1 MESFLLQA
9 TVFLLAAV
17 AIVPISAR
25 LGFGSALGYITAGIA
40 IDVFA
45 GLASGG
51 HGSQLHN
58 LAEFGVVMMLFVI
71 GLGLEP
77 RAFWGMRH
85 QVVGLGTLQITV
97 TAAIVMAAAMLLGLD
112 WKVSLAAGL
121 ILALSSTAIVLQ
133 TLTEK
138 GLMGTGGGRAA
149 FSVLLMQDVS
159 VIPILA
165 ALPLLAAW
173 PNYERTLSG
182 PLEQGHDAAQA
193 AQGAQGAQGAQSE
206 AHHAGEGGG
215 AEALHEAAASYIASL
230 PGWGA
235 TLVTIAAVAAVMVAG
250 LYLTRPVFRHISLSR
265 QREVYTAFA
274 ILIVAGSA
282 LVTEIVGVSPAL
294 GAFLAGVVLANSEF
308 RHELTA
314 SLRPFKELLLG
325 LFFMTIGAGI
335 NFGVLFGEFFVIIGL
350 TVALVAGKG
359 LVLFALGWA
368 FALRGRDL
376 RLFTLSLAQAGEFGF
391 LLIAFSTQQRVM
403 PGSMGEIL
411 LIVIALSMLVTPLLF
426 IAHERL
432 PGNLRETAE
441 EEAKAP
447 DAIDA
452 AGPVIIAGIG
462 RFGQVVDRLVRS
474 SGFETVAL
482 DNNYAAIHRIREFGV
497 RAYFGDPRRA
507 DLLFEAGLWNAAVL
521 VVAVDDPK
529 ACEKIV
535 RVARQARPN
544 LRIVARARD
553 RAHVF
558 ALHKAGADDIVR
570 EVFDSSLRAGRY
582 ALEAT
587 GMSEFEAANL
597 EKTFYHHDRDAVA
610 ELASLWKP
618 GERMRD
624 TPEYMKRA
632 RELDRELETMLLTQL
647 ETAAAR
653 QAQGDGESDDE
664 DEDTEGAGAG
674 SR

>member
-1 MESFLLQA
+1 MESFLFQA

-25 LGFGSALGYITAGIA
+25 LGFGSALGYIAAGIT
-40 IDVFA
+40 IDIFA

-77 RAFWGMRH
+77 KAFWGMRH
-85 QVVGLGTLQITV
+85 QVVGLGTLQITI
-97 TAAIVMAAAMLLGLD
+97 TAAIVTAGAMLLGLD

-138 GLMGTGGGRAA
+138 GLMRTGGGRASFA
-149 FSVLLMQDVS
+149 VLLMQDIS

-173 PNYERTLSG
+173 SSYEQTLSG
-182 PLEQGHDAAQA
+182 PLEQAHGATEAAHGAQD
-193 AQGAQGAQGAQSE
+193 AQGE
-206 AHHAGEGGG
+206 AHHAAEGAG

-235 TLVTIAAVAAVMVAG
+235 TLVTIAAVVAVMAAG

-282 LVTEIVGVSPAL
+282 LVMEIVGVSPAL

-335 NFGVLFGEFFVIIGL
+335 NFGVLFDAFFIIIGL

-391 LLIAFSTQQRVM
+391 LLVAFSTQQRVM
-403 PGSMGEIL
+403 PGNMGEIL

-426 IAHERL
+426 IVHERL
-432 PGNLRETAE
+432 PEKLRETAQD
-441 EEAKAP
+441 EAQTP
-447 DAIDA
+447 DKIDA
-452 AGPVIIAGIG
+452 TGPVIIAGIG

-507 DLLFEAGLWNAAVL
+507 DLLFEAGLWKARVL

-535 RVARQARPN
+535 RVARQARPD

-558 ALHKAGADDIVR
+558 KLHKAGADDIVR

-582 ALEAT
+582 ALEAM
-587 GMSEFEAANL
+587 GVSEFEAANL

-618 GERMRD
+618 GARMRD
-624 TPEYMKRA
+624 TPEYMERA

-647 ETAAAR
+647 ETAAAKPT
-653 QAQGDGESDDE
+653 QGDADADPDPGPE
-664 DEDTEGAGAG
+664 DVQEDGAKSG
-674 SR
+674 

>member
-1 MESFLLQA
+1 MESFLFQA

-25 LGFGSALGYITAGIA
+25 LGFGSALGYIAAGIT
-40 IDVFA
+40 IDIFA

-77 RAFWGMRH
+77 KAFWGMRH

-97 TAAIVMAAAMLLGLD
+97 TAAIMMAGAMLLGLD

-138 GLMGTGGGRAA
+138 GLMGTGGGRAS
-149 FSVLLMQDVS
+149 FSVLLMQDIS

-173 PNYERTLSG
+173 PNYEQTLSG
-182 PLEQGHDAAQA
+182 PLQDAAEA
-193 AQGAQGAQGAQSE
+193 AHGAEDAQGE
-206 AHHAGEGGG
+206 AHHAAEGGG
-215 AEALHEAAASYIASL
+215 TEALHEAAASYVASL

-235 TLVTIAAVAAVMVAG
+235 TLVTIGAVIAVMAAG

-282 LVTEIVGVSPAL
+282 LVMEIVGVSPAL

-335 NFGVLFGEFFVIIGL
+335 NFGVLFDAFFVIIGL
-350 TVALVAGKG
+350 TFALVAGKG

-368 FALRGRDL
+368 FGLRGRDL

-426 IAHERL
+426 IVHERL
-432 PGNLRETAE
+432 PEKLRETAQE

-452 AGPVIIAGIG
+452 TGPVIIAGIG

-507 DLLFEAGLWNAAVL
+507 DLLFEAGLWKARIL
-521 VVAVDDPK
+521 VVAVDDPA

-535 RVARQARPN
+535 RVARQARPD

-553 RAHVF
+553 RGHVF

-582 ALEAT
+582 ALEAM
-587 GMSEFEAANL
+587 GVSEFEAANL

-618 GERMRD
+618 GARMRD

-647 ETAAAR
+647 ETAAAKP
-653 QAQGDGESDDE
+653 AQSE
-664 DEDTEGAGAG
+664 DEGEDAADDAQPDGAKSG
-674 SR
+674 

>member
-1 MESFLLQA
+1 MESFLFQA

-25 LGFGSALGYITAGIA
+25 LGFGSALGYIAAGIT
-40 IDVFA
+40 IDIFA

-77 RAFWGMRH
+77 KAFWGMRH
-85 QVVGLGTLQITV
+85 QVVGLGTLQITI
-97 TAAIVMAAAMLLGLD
+97 TAAIVSAGAMLLGLD

-138 GLMGTGGGRAA
+138 GLMGTGGGRAS
-149 FSVLLMQDVS
+149 FSVLLMQDIA

-173 PNYERTLSG
+173 PSYEQALSG
-182 PLEQGHDAAQA
+182 PLEQAHSVAEAAHGAQD
-193 AQGAQGAQGAQSE
+193 AQGE
-206 AHHAGEGGG
+206 AHHAAEGAG
-215 AEALHEAAASYIASL
+215 AEALREAAASYIASL

-235 TLVTIAAVAAVMVAG
+235 TLVTIAAVVAVMAAG

-282 LVTEIVGVSPAL
+282 LVMEIVGVSPAL

-335 NFGVLFGEFFVIIGL
+335 NFEVLFDAFFIIIGL

-426 IAHERL
+426 IVHERM
-432 PGNLRETAE
+432 PGKLRETAQD
-441 EEAKAP
+441 EAQEP
-447 DAIDA
+447 DKIDA
-452 AGPVIIAGIG
+452 TGPVIIAGIG

-587 GMSEFEAANL
+587 GVSEFEAANL

-618 GERMRD
+618 GARMRD
-624 TPEYMKRA
+624 TPEYMERA
-632 RELDRELETMLLTQL
+632 RALDRELETMLLTQL
-647 ETAAAR
+647 ETAAAKP
-653 QAQGDGESDDE
+653 AQGDADPDADPE
-664 DEDTEGAGAG
+664 DAQEDGAK

>member
-1 MESFLLQA
+1 MESFLFQA

-25 LGFGSALGYITAGIA
+25 LGFGSALGYIAAGIT
-40 IDVFA
+40 IDIFA

-77 RAFWGMRH
+77 KAFWGMRH
-85 QVVGLGTLQITV
+85 QVVGLGTLQITI
-97 TAAIVMAAAMLLGLD
+97 TAAIVTAGAMLLGLD
-112 WKVSLAAGL
+112 WRVSLAAGL

-138 GLMGTGGGRAA
+138 GLMGTGGGRASFA
-149 FSVLLMQDVS
+149 VLLMQDIS

-173 PNYERTLSG
+173 PSYEQTLSG
-182 PLEQGHDAAQA
+182 PLEQAHSATEAAH
-193 AQGAQGAQGAQSE
+193 GAQGE
-206 AHHAGEGGG
+206 AHHAAEGAGP
-215 AEALHEAAASYIASL
+215 EALHEAAASYIASL

-235 TLVTIAAVAAVMVAG
+235 TLVTIAAVVAVMAAG

-282 LVTEIVGVSPAL
+282 LVMEIVGVSPAL

-335 NFGVLFGEFFVIIGL
+335 NFGVLFDAFFIIIGL

-391 LLIAFSTQQRVM
+391 LLVAFSTQQRVM
-403 PGSMGEIL
+403 PGNMGEIL

-426 IAHERL
+426 IVHERL
-432 PGNLRETAE
+432 PEKLRETAQD
-441 EEAKAP
+441 EAQAP
-447 DAIDA
+447 DKIDA
-452 AGPVIIAGIG
+452 TGPVIIAGIG

-507 DLLFEAGLWNAAVL
+507 DLLFEAGLWKARVL

-535 RVARQARPN
+535 RVARQARPD

-558 ALHKAGADDIVR
+558 KLHKAGADDIVR

-587 GMSEFEAANL
+587 GVSEFEAANL

-618 GERMRD
+618 GARMRD
-624 TPEYMKRA
+624 TPEYMERA

-647 ETAAAR
+647 ETAAAKPAEDDADSDAEE
-653 QAQGDGESDDE
+653 AQDQDGAKS
-664 DEDTEGAGAG
+664 G
-674 SR
+674 